1 MRVDLTPE
9 VLCER
14 IEQQLASDGNFAG
27 TIANSALYMNCG
39 RTPDAFADVAE
50 LIEPI
55 VREAVRE
62 QTEWL
67 MEEVCLHCGR
77 KKLDHPLPDFDD
89 GSCPC
94 NKTGWYSVDLVTR
107 AEYLRQRGEK
117 P

>member
-1 MRVDLTPE
+1 VKVDRNRANEIARDRVYRRSVDSE
-9 VLCER
+9 
-14 IEQQLASDGNFAG
+14 
-27 TIANSALYMNCG
+27 
-39 RTPDAFADVAE
+39 VAE
-50 LIEPI
+50 AILIG
-55 VREAVRE
+55 VRE

-107 AEYLRQRGEK
+107 AEYLHRRGEK

>member
-67 MEEVCLHCGR
+67 MQLVCSVCGEDAKDMDCCNYRTQEE
-77 KKLDHPLPDFDD
+77 PI
-89 GSCPC
+89 
-94 NKTGWYSVDLVTR
+94 TR
-107 AEYLRQRGEK
+107 AEYLRRRGEK